1 MKPKVSVILPIY
13 KVEKYLNRCMYSLLN
28 QTLKDIEIIMVDDGS
43 PDNSPAMCD
52 QYAKEDSRVKVIH
65 KQNAGLGF
73 ARNSGLEIATGDY
86 IAFVDSDDFV
96 SVTAFEILLKVAL
109 EENADYVMCGYK
121 SVRNDIC
128 VSEHKDVDQ
137 KMVME
142 APDCYNVL
150 RGMIGI
156 DPDSEYSYR
165 HNYSVWHGI
174 YKNTLFTEGGIRFC
188 SERDLISEDLIFH
201 LSLIP
206 LCRKIVIIPDLLYNY
221 CLNDNSL
228 TTTYRKDRFGDVLKL
243 WKASMEMVASS
254 SLENMDTFLDYL
266 LLKVTLDTVSFEVRY
281 NKSDALCAL
290 KRISANKEVQERL
303 RIYPIHRLCRKHYFF
318 FLLLEKKAYRT
329 LYWLFKIKI
338 FGEKCK
344 ALFMH
349 VSE

>member
-1 MKPKVSVILPIY
+1 MKPRVSVILPIY
-13 KVEKYLNRCMYSLLN
+13 KVEKYLDRCMHSLLN

-43 PDNSPAMCD
+43 PDNSPTMCD

-121 SVRNDIC
+121 SVRNNIC
-128 VSEHKDVDQ
+128 VSEHKDVNQ

-142 APDCYNVL
+142 VPDCYNVL

-174 YKNTLFTEGGIRFC
+174 YKSTLFTEGGIRFC

-206 LCRKIVIIPDLLYNY
+206 LCRKIFIIPDLLYNY

-228 TTTYRKDRFGDVLKL
+228 TTTYRKGRFEAVLKL
-243 WKASMEMVASS
+243 WKVSVGMVAST
-254 SLENMDTFLDYL
+254 SLEDMKIRLDYL
-266 LLKVTLDTVSFEVRY
+266 LLDVTLSAISYEVRY
-281 NKSDALCAL
+281 NKNNALDVL
-290 KRISANKEVQERL
+290 KTISANDEVHQL
-303 RIYPIHRLCRKHYFF
+303 LDSYPIHRLCRKHYLFF
-318 FLLLEKKAYRT
+318 SLLKRKAYKT
-329 LYWLFKIKI
+329 IYCLLKIKI
-338 FGEKCK
+338 FGEKCLS
-344 ALFMH
+344 LF
-349 VSE
+349 

>member
-1 MKPKVSVILPIY
+1 MIMKMKPKVSVILPIY
-13 KVEKYLNRCMYSLLN
+13 KVEKYLDRCMHSLLN

-43 PDNSPAMCD
+43 PDNSPTMCD

-121 SVRNDIC
+121 SVRNNIC
-128 VSEHKDVDQ
+128 VSEHKDVNQ

-142 APDCYNVL
+142 VPDCYNVL

-174 YKNTLFTEGGIRFC
+174 YKSTLFTEGGIRFC

-228 TTTYRKDRFGDVLKL
+228 TTTYRKGRFEAVLKL
-243 WKASMEMVASS
+243 WKVSVGMVAST
-254 SLENMDTFLDYL
+254 SLEDMKIRLDYL
-266 LLKVTLDTVSFEVRY
+266 LLDVTLSAISYEVRY
-281 NKSDALCAL
+281 NKNNALDVL
-290 KRISANKEVQERL
+290 KTISANDEVHQL
-303 RIYPIHRLCRKHYFF
+303 LDSYPIHRLCRKHYLFF
-318 FLLLEKKAYRT
+318 SLLKRKAYKT
-329 LYWLFKIKI
+329 IYCLLKIKI
-338 FGEKCK
+338 FGEKCLS
-344 ALFMH
+344 LF
-349 VSE
+349 

>member
-1 MKPKVSVILPIY
+1 MKPRVSVILPIY
-13 KVEKYLNRCMYSLLN
+13 KVEKYLDRCMHSLLN

-43 PDNSPAMCD
+43 PDNSPTMCD
-52 QYAKEDSRVKVIH
+52 RYAKEDSRVKVIH

-121 SVRNDIC
+121 SVRNNIC
-128 VSEHKDVDQ
+128 VSEHKDVNQ

-142 APDCYNVL
+142 VPDCYNVL

-174 YKNTLFTEGGIRFC
+174 YKSTLFTEGGIRFC

-228 TTTYRKDRFGDVLKL
+228 TTTYRKGRFEAVLKL
-243 WKASMEMVASS
+243 WKVSVGMVAST
-254 SLENMDTFLDYL
+254 SLEDMKIRLDYL
-266 LLKVTLDTVSFEVRY
+266 LLDVTLSAIHM
-281 NKSDALCAL
+281 KLGII
-290 KRISANKEVQERL
+290 RIM
-303 RIYPIHRLCRKHYFF
+303 PWTF
-318 FLLLEKKAYRT
+318 
-329 LYWLFKIKI
+329 
-338 FGEKCK
+338 
-344 ALFMH
+344 
-349 VSE
+349 

>member
-1 MKPKVSVILPIY
+1 MKPRVSVILQIY
-13 KVEKYLNRCMYSLLN
+13 KVEKYLDRCMHSLLN

-43 PDNSPAMCD
+43 PDNSPTMCD

-121 SVRNDIC
+121 SVRNNIC
-128 VSEHKDVDQ
+128 VSEHKDVNQ

-142 APDCYNVL
+142 VPDCYNVL

-174 YKNTLFTEGGIRFC
+174 YKSTLFTEGGIRFC

-228 TTTYRKDRFGDVLKL
+228 TTTYRKGRFEAVLKL
-243 WKASMEMVASS
+243 WKVSVGMVAST
-254 SLENMDTFLDYL
+254 SLEDMKIRLDYL
-266 LLKVTLDTVSFEVRY
+266 LLDVTLSAISYEVRY
-281 NKSDALCAL
+281 NKNNALDVL
-290 KRISANKEVQERL
+290 KTISANDEVHQL
-303 RIYPIHRLCRKHYFF
+303 LDSYPIHRLCRKHYLFF
-318 FLLLEKKAYRT
+318 SLLKRKAYKT
-329 LYWLFKIKI
+329 IYCLLKIKI
-338 FGEKCK
+338 FGEKCLS
-344 ALFMH
+344 LF
-349 VSE
+349 

>member
-1 MKPKVSVILPIY
+1 MSKSMKPRVSVILPIY
-13 KVEKYLNRCMYSLLN
+13 KVEKYLDRCMHSLLN

-43 PDNSPAMCD
+43 PDNSPTMCD

-121 SVRNDIC
+121 SVRNNIC
-128 VSEHKDVDQ
+128 VSEHKDVNQ

-142 APDCYNVL
+142 VPDCYNVL

-174 YKNTLFTEGGIRFC
+174 YKSTLFTEGGIRFC

-228 TTTYRKDRFGDVLKL
+228 TTTYRKGRFEAVLKL
-243 WKASMEMVASS
+243 WKVSVGMVAST
-254 SLENMDTFLDYL
+254 SLEDMKIRLDYL
-266 LLKVTLDTVSFEVRY
+266 LLDVTLSAISYEVRY
-281 NKSDALCAL
+281 NKNNALDVL
-290 KRISANKEVQERL
+290 KTISANDEVHQL
-303 RIYPIHRLCRKHYFF
+303 LDSYPIHRLCRKHYLFF
-318 FLLLEKKAYRT
+318 SLLKRKAYKT
-329 LYWLFKIKI
+329 IYCLLKIKI
-338 FGEKCK
+338 FGEKCLS
-344 ALFMH
+344 LF
-349 VSE
+349 

>member
-1 MKPKVSVILPIY
+1 MSKSMKPRVSVILPIY
-13 KVEKYLNRCMYSLLN
+13 KVEKYLDRCMHSLLN

-43 PDNSPAMCD
+43 PDNSPTMCD

-121 SVRNDIC
+121 SVRNNIC
-128 VSEHKDVDQ
+128 VSEHKDVNQ

-142 APDCYNVL
+142 VPDCYNVL

-174 YKNTLFTEGGIRFC
+174 YKSTLFTEGGIRFC

-206 LCRKIVIIPDLLYNY
+206 LCRKIFIIPDLLYNY

-228 TTTYRKDRFGDVLKL
+228 TTTYRKGRFEAVLKL
-243 WKASMEMVASS
+243 WKVSVGMVAST
-254 SLENMDTFLDYL
+254 SLEDMKIRLDYL
-266 LLKVTLDTVSFEVRY
+266 LLDVTLSAISYEVRY
-281 NKSDALCAL
+281 NKNNALDVL
-290 KRISANKEVQERL
+290 KTISANDEVHQL
-303 RIYPIHRLCRKHYFF
+303 LDSYPIHRLCRKHYLFF
-318 FLLLEKKAYRT
+318 SLLKRKAYKT
-329 LYWLFKIKI
+329 IYCLLKIKI
-338 FGEKCK
+338 FGEKCLS
-344 ALFMH
+344 LF
-349 VSE
+349 

>member
-1 MKPKVSVILPIY
+1 MKPRVSVILPIY
-13 KVEKYLNRCMYSLLN
+13 KVEKYLDRCMHSLLN

-43 PDNSPAMCD
+43 PDNSPTMCD

-121 SVRNDIC
+121 SVRNNIC
-128 VSEHKDVDQ
+128 VSEHKDVNQ

-142 APDCYNVL
+142 VPDCYNVL

-174 YKNTLFTEGGIRFC
+174 YKSTLFAEGGIRFC

-228 TTTYRKDRFGDVLKL
+228 TTTYRKGRFEAVLKL
-243 WKASMEMVASS
+243 WKVSVGMVAST
-254 SLENMDTFLDYL
+254 SLEDMKIRLDYL
-266 LLKVTLDTVSFEVRY
+266 LLDVTLSAISYEVRY
-281 NKSDALCAL
+281 NKNNALDVL
-290 KRISANKEVQERL
+290 KTISANDEVHQL
-303 RIYPIHRLCRKHYFF
+303 LDSYPIHRLCCKHYLFF
-318 FLLLEKKAYRT
+318 SLLKRKAYKT
-329 LYWLFKIKI
+329 IYCLLKIKI
-338 FGEKCK
+338 FGEKCLS
-344 ALFMH
+344 LF
-349 VSE
+349 

>member
-1 MKPKVSVILPIY
+1 MKPRVSVILPIY
-13 KVEKYLNRCMYSLLN
+13 KVEKYLDRCMHSLLN

-43 PDNSPAMCD
+43 PDNSPTMCD

-65 KQNAGLGF
+65 KQNVGLGF

-121 SVRNDIC
+121 SVRNNIC
-128 VSEHKDVDQ
+128 VSEHKDVNQ

-142 APDCYNVL
+142 VPDCYNVL

-174 YKNTLFTEGGIRFC
+174 YKSTLFTEGGIRFC

-228 TTTYRKDRFGDVLKL
+228 TTTYRKGRFEAVLKL
-243 WKASMEMVASS
+243 WKVSVGMVAST
-254 SLENMDTFLDYL
+254 SLEDMKIRLDYL
-266 LLKVTLDTVSFEVRY
+266 LLDVTLSAISYEVRY
-281 NKSDALCAL
+281 NKNNALDVL
-290 KRISANKEVQERL
+290 KTISANDEVHQL
-303 RIYPIHRLCRKHYFF
+303 LDSYPIHRLCRKHYLFF
-318 FLLLEKKAYRT
+318 SLLKRKAYKT
-329 LYWLFKIKI
+329 IYCLLKIKI
-338 FGEKCK
+338 FGEKYLS
-344 ALFMH
+344 LF
-349 VSE
+349 

>member
-1 MKPKVSVILPIY
+1 MKPRVSVILPIY
-13 KVEKYLNRCMYSLLN
+13 KVEKYLDRCMHSLLN

-43 PDNSPAMCD
+43 PDNSPTMCD

-121 SVRNDIC
+121 SVRNNIC
-128 VSEHKDVDQ
+128 VSEHKDVNQ

-142 APDCYNVL
+142 VPDCYNVL

-174 YKNTLFTEGGIRFC
+174 YKSTLFTEGGIRFC

-228 TTTYRKDRFGDVLKL
+228 TTTYRKGRFEAVLKL
-243 WKASMEMVASS
+243 WKVSVGMVAST
-254 SLENMDTFLDYL
+254 SLEDMKIRLDYL
-266 LLKVTLDTVSFEVRY
+266 LLDVTLSAISYEVRY
-281 NKSDALCAL
+281 NKNNALDVL
-290 KRISANKEVQERL
+290 KTISANDEVHQL
-303 RIYPIHRLCRKHYFF
+303 LDSYPIHRLCRNHYLFF
-318 FLLLEKKAYRT
+318 SLLKRKAYKT
-329 LYWLFKIKI
+329 IYCLLKIKI
-338 FGEKCK
+338 FGEKCLS
-344 ALFMH
+344 LF
-349 VSE
+349 

>member
-1 MKPKVSVILPIY
+1 MH
-13 KVEKYLNRCMYSLLN
+13 SLLN

-43 PDNSPAMCD
+43 PDNSPTMCD

-121 SVRNDIC
+121 SVRNNIC
-128 VSEHKDVDQ
+128 VSEHKDVNQ

-142 APDCYNVL
+142 VPDCYNVL

-174 YKNTLFTEGGIRFC
+174 YKSTLFTEGGIRFC

-228 TTTYRKDRFGDVLKL
+228 TTTYRKGRFEAVLKL
-243 WKASMEMVASS
+243 WKVSVGMVAST
-254 SLENMDTFLDYL
+254 SLEDMKIRLDYL
-266 LLKVTLDTVSFEVRY
+266 LLDVTLSAISYEVRY
-281 NKSDALCAL
+281 NKNNALDVL
-290 KRISANKEVQERL
+290 KTISANDEVHQL
-303 RIYPIHRLCRKHYFF
+303 LDSYPIHRLCRKHYLFF
-318 FLLLEKKAYRT
+318 SLLKRKAYKT
-329 LYWLFKIKI
+329 IYCLLKIKI
-338 FGEKCK
+338 FGEKCLS
-344 ALFMH
+344 LF
-349 VSE
+349 

>member
-1 MKPKVSVILPIY
+1 MIMKMKPKVSVILPIY
-13 KVEKYLNRCMYSLLN
+13 KVEKYLDRCMHSLLN

-43 PDNSPAMCD
+43 PDNCPSMCD
-52 QYAKEDSRVKVIH
+52 QYVKEDSRVKVIH

-86 IAFVDSDDFV
+86 IAFVDSDDYV

-137 KMVME
+137 KIVME
-142 APDCYNVL
+142 VPGCYNVL
-150 RGMIGI
+150 RGMVGI

-174 YKNTLFTEGGIRFC
+174 YKNTFFTERKIRFC

-206 LCRKIVIIPDLLYNY
+206 LCQKIVIIPDLLYNY

-228 TTTYRKDRFGDVLKL
+228 TTTYRQGRFEAVLKL
-243 WKASMEMVASS
+243 WKASVEMIASTP
-254 SLENMDTFLDYL
+254 LDNMKIRLDYL
-266 LLKVTLDTVSFEVRY
+266 LLDVTLSAISYEVRY
-281 NKSDALCAL
+281 NKNNALDVL
-290 KRISANKEVQERL
+290 KTISTNDEVHKLLES
-303 RIYPIHRLCRKHYFF
+303 YPIHRLCHKHYLFF
-318 FLLLEKKAYRT
+318 SLLKRNAYRT
-329 LYWLFKIKI
+329 IYGLLKIKI
-338 FGEKCK
+338 FGEKC
-344 ALFMH
+344 L
-349 VSE
+349 SLL

>member
-1 MKPKVSVILPIY
+1 MKPRVSVILPIY
-13 KVEKYLNRCMYSLLN
+13 KVEKYLDRCMHSLLN

-43 PDNSPAMCD
+43 PDNSPTMCD

-121 SVRNDIC
+121 SVRNNIC
-128 VSEHKDVDQ
+128 VSEHKDVNQ

-142 APDCYNVL
+142 VPDCYNVL

-174 YKNTLFTEGGIRFC
+174 YKSTLFTEGGIRFC

-228 TTTYRKDRFGDVLKL
+228 TTTYRKGRFEAVLKL
-243 WKASMEMVASS
+243 WKVSVGMVAST
-254 SLENMDTFLDYL
+254 SLEDMKIRLDYL
-266 LLKVTLDTVSFEVRY
+266 LLDVTLSAISYEVRY
-281 NKSDALCAL
+281 NKNNALDVL
-290 KRISANKEVQERL
+290 KTISANDEVHQL
-303 RIYPIHRLCRKHYFF
+303 LDSYPIHRLCRKHYLFF
-318 FLLLEKKAYRT
+318 SLLKRKAYKT
-329 LYWLFKIKI
+329 IYCLLKIKI
-338 FGEKCK
+338 FGEKYLS
-344 ALFMH
+344 LF
-349 VSE
+349 

>member
-1 MKPKVSVILPIY
+1 MSKSMKPRVSVILPIY
-13 KVEKYLNRCMYSLLN
+13 KVEKYLDRCMHSLLN

-43 PDNSPAMCD
+43 PDNSPTMCD
-52 QYAKEDSRVKVIH
+52 RYAKEDSRVKVIH

-121 SVRNDIC
+121 SVRNNIC
-128 VSEHKDVDQ
+128 VSEHKDVNQ

-142 APDCYNVL
+142 VPDCYNVL

-174 YKNTLFTEGGIRFC
+174 YKSTLFTEGGIRFC

-228 TTTYRKDRFGDVLKL
+228 TTTYRKGRFEAVLKL
-243 WKASMEMVASS
+243 WKVSVGMVAST
-254 SLENMDTFLDYL
+254 SLEDMKIRLDYL
-266 LLKVTLDTVSFEVRY
+266 LLDVTLSAISYEVRY
-281 NKSDALCAL
+281 NKNNALDVL
-290 KRISANKEVQERL
+290 KTISANDEVHQL
-303 RIYPIHRLCRKHYFF
+303 LDSYPIHRLCRKHYLFF
-318 FLLLEKKAYRT
+318 SLLKRKAYKT
-329 LYWLFKIKI
+329 IYCLLKIKI
-338 FGEKCK
+338 FGEKCLS
-344 ALFMH
+344 LF
-349 VSE
+349 

>member
-1 MKPKVSVILPIY
+1 MSKSMKPRVSVILPIY
-13 KVEKYLNRCMYSLLN
+13 KVEKYLDRCMHSLLN

-43 PDNSPAMCD
+43 PDNSPTMCD

-121 SVRNDIC
+121 SVRNNIC
-128 VSEHKDVDQ
+128 VSEHKDVNQ

-142 APDCYNVL
+142 VPDCYNVL

-174 YKNTLFTEGGIRFC
+174 YKSTLFTEGGIRFC

-228 TTTYRKDRFGDVLKL
+228 TTTYRKGRFEAVLKL
-243 WKASMEMVASS
+243 WKVSVGMVAST
-254 SLENMDTFLDYL
+254 SLEDMKIRLDYL
-266 LLKVTLDTVSFEVRY
+266 LLDVTLSAISYEVRY
-281 NKSDALCAL
+281 NKNNALDVL
-290 KRISANKEVQERL
+290 KTISANDEVHQL
-303 RIYPIHRLCRKHYFF
+303 LDSYPIHRLCRKHYLFF
-318 FLLLEKKAYRT
+318 SLLKRKAYKT
-329 LYWLFKIKI
+329 IYCLLKIKI
-338 FGEKCK
+338 FGEKYLS
-344 ALFMH
+344 LF
-349 VSE
+349 

>member
-1 MKPKVSVILPIY
+1 MSKSMKPRVSVILPIY
-13 KVEKYLNRCMYSLLN
+13 KVEKYLDRCMHSLLN

-43 PDNSPAMCD
+43 PDNSPTMCD

-121 SVRNDIC
+121 SVRNNIC
-128 VSEHKDVDQ
+128 VSEHKDVNQ

-142 APDCYNVL
+142 VPDCYNVL

-174 YKNTLFTEGGIRFC
+174 YKSTLFAEGGIRFC

-228 TTTYRKDRFGDVLKL
+228 TTTYRKGRFEAVLKL
-243 WKASMEMVASS
+243 WKVSVGMVAST
-254 SLENMDTFLDYL
+254 SLEDMKIRLDYL
-266 LLKVTLDTVSFEVRY
+266 LLDVTLSAISYEVRY
-281 NKSDALCAL
+281 NKNNALDVL
-290 KRISANKEVQERL
+290 KTISANDEVHQL
-303 RIYPIHRLCRKHYFF
+303 LDSYPIHRLCCKHYLFF
-318 FLLLEKKAYRT
+318 SLLKRKAYKT
-329 LYWLFKIKI
+329 IYCLLKIKI
-338 FGEKCK
+338 FGEKCLS
-344 ALFMH
+344 LF
-349 VSE
+349 

>member
-13 KVEKYLNRCMYSLLN
+13 KVEKYLDRCMHSLLN

-43 PDNSPAMCD
+43 PDNSPVMCD

-121 SVRNDIC
+121 SIRNNIC
-128 VSEHKDVDQ
+128 VSEHKDVNQ

-142 APDCYNVL
+142 VPDCYNVL

-174 YKNTLFTEGGIRFC
+174 YKSTLFTEGGIRFC

-228 TTTYRKDRFGDVLKL
+228 TTTYRKGRFEAVLKL
-243 WKASMEMVASS
+243 WKVSVGMVAST
-254 SLENMDTFLDYL
+254 SLEDMKIRLDYL
-266 LLKVTLDTVSFEVRY
+266 LLDVTLSAISYEVRY
-281 NKSDALCAL
+281 NKNNALDVL
-290 KRISANKEVQERL
+290 KTISANDEVHQL
-303 RIYPIHRLCRKHYFF
+303 LDSYPIHRLCRKHYLFF
-318 FLLLEKKAYRT
+318 SLLKRKAYKT
-329 LYWLFKIKI
+329 IYCLLKIKI
-338 FGEKCK
+338 FGEKCLS
-344 ALFMH
+344 LF
-349 VSE
+349 

>member
-1 MKPKVSVILPIY
+1 MKPRVSVILPIY
-13 KVEKYLNRCMYSLLN
+13 KVEKYLDRCMHSLLN

-43 PDNSPAMCD
+43 PDNSPTMCD
-52 QYAKEDSRVKVIH
+52 RYAKEDSRVKVIH

-121 SVRNDIC
+121 SVRNNIC
-128 VSEHKDVDQ
+128 VSEHKDVNQ

-142 APDCYNVL
+142 VPDCYNVL

-174 YKNTLFTEGGIRFC
+174 YKSTLFTEGGIRFC

-228 TTTYRKDRFGDVLKL
+228 TTTYRKGRFEAVLKL
-243 WKASMEMVASS
+243 WKVSVGMVAST
-254 SLENMDTFLDYL
+254 SLEDMKIRLDYL
-266 LLKVTLDTVSFEVRY
+266 LLDVTLSAISYEVRY
-281 NKSDALCAL
+281 NKNNALDVL
-290 KRISANKEVQERL
+290 KTISANDEVHQL
-303 RIYPIHRLCRKHYFF
+303 LDSYPIHRLCRKHYLFF
-318 FLLLEKKAYRT
+318 SLLKRKAYKT
-329 LYWLFKIKI
+329 IYCLLKIKI
-338 FGEKCK
+338 FGEKCLS
-344 ALFMH
+344 LF
-349 VSE
+349 

>member
-1 MKPKVSVILPIY
+1 MSKSMKPKVSVILPIY
-13 KVEKYLNRCMYSLLN
+13 KVEKYLDRCMHSLLN

-43 PDNSPAMCD
+43 PDNSPVMCD

-121 SVRNDIC
+121 SIRNNIC
-128 VSEHKDVDQ
+128 VSEHKDVNQ

-142 APDCYNVL
+142 VPDCYNVL

-174 YKNTLFTEGGIRFC
+174 YKSTLFTEGGIRFC

-228 TTTYRKDRFGDVLKL
+228 TTTYRKGRFEAVLKL
-243 WKASMEMVASS
+243 WKVSVGMVAST
-254 SLENMDTFLDYL
+254 SLEDMKIRLDYL
-266 LLKVTLDTVSFEVRY
+266 LLDVTLSAISYEVRY
-281 NKSDALCAL
+281 NKNNALDVL
-290 KRISANKEVQERL
+290 KTISANDEVHQL
-303 RIYPIHRLCRKHYFF
+303 LDSYPIHRLCRKHYLFF
-318 FLLLEKKAYRT
+318 SLLKRKAYKT
-329 LYWLFKIKI
+329 IYCLLKIKI
-338 FGEKCK
+338 FGEKCLS
-344 ALFMH
+344 LF
-349 VSE
+349 

>member
-1 MKPKVSVILPIY
+1 M
-13 KVEKYLNRCMYSLLN
+13 
-28 QTLKDIEIIMVDDGS
+28 
-43 PDNSPAMCD
+43 
-52 QYAKEDSRVKVIH
+52 
-65 KQNAGLGF
+65 
-73 ARNSGLEIATGDY
+73 EIATGDY

-121 SVRNDIC
+121 SVRNNIC
-128 VSEHKDVDQ
+128 VSEHKDVNQ

-142 APDCYNVL
+142 VPDCYNVL

-174 YKNTLFTEGGIRFC
+174 YKSTLFTEGGIRFC

-228 TTTYRKDRFGDVLKL
+228 TTTYRKGRFEAVLKL
-243 WKASMEMVASS
+243 WKVSVGMVAST
-254 SLENMDTFLDYL
+254 SLEDMKIRLDYL
-266 LLKVTLDTVSFEVRY
+266 LLDVTLSAISYEVRY
-281 NKSDALCAL
+281 NKNNALDVL
-290 KRISANKEVQERL
+290 KTISANDEVHQL
-303 RIYPIHRLCRKHYFF
+303 LDSYPIHRLCRKHYLFF
-318 FLLLEKKAYRT
+318 SLLKRKAYKT
-329 LYWLFKIKI
+329 IYCLLKIKI
-338 FGEKCK
+338 FGEKCLS
-344 ALFMH
+344 LF
-349 VSE
+349 

>member
-1 MKPKVSVILPIY
+1 MKPRVSVILPIY
-13 KVEKYLNRCMYSLLN
+13 KVKKYLDRCMHSLLN

-43 PDNSPAMCD
+43 PDNSPTMCD

-121 SVRNDIC
+121 SVRNNIC
-128 VSEHKDVDQ
+128 VSEHKDVNQ

-142 APDCYNVL
+142 VPDCYNVL

-174 YKNTLFTEGGIRFC
+174 YKSTLFTEGGIRFC

-228 TTTYRKDRFGDVLKL
+228 TTTYRKGRFEAVLKL
-243 WKASMEMVASS
+243 WKVSVGMVAST
-254 SLENMDTFLDYL
+254 SLEDMKIRLDYL
-266 LLKVTLDTVSFEVRY
+266 LLDVTLSAISYEVRY
-281 NKSDALCAL
+281 NKNNALDVL
-290 KRISANKEVQERL
+290 KTISANDEVHQL
-303 RIYPIHRLCRKHYFF
+303 LDSYPIHRLCRKHYLFF
-318 FLLLEKKAYRT
+318 SLLKRKAYKT
-329 LYWLFKIKI
+329 IYCLLKIKI
-338 FGEKCK
+338 FGEKCLS
-344 ALFMH
+344 LF
-349 VSE
+349 

>member
-1 MKPKVSVILPIY
+1 MSKSMKPRVSVILPIY
-13 KVEKYLNRCMYSLLN
+13 KVEKYLDRCMHSLLN

-43 PDNSPAMCD
+43 PDNSPVMCD

-121 SVRNDIC
+121 SVRNNIC
-128 VSEHKDVDQ
+128 VSEHKDVNQ

-142 APDCYNVL
+142 VPDCYNVL

-174 YKNTLFTEGGIRFC
+174 YKSTLFTEGGIRFC

-228 TTTYRKDRFGDVLKL
+228 TTTYRKGRFEAVLKL
-243 WKASMEMVASS
+243 WKVSVGMVAST
-254 SLENMDTFLDYL
+254 SLEDMKIRLDYL
-266 LLKVTLDTVSFEVRY
+266 LLDVTLSAISYEVRY
-281 NKSDALCAL
+281 NKNNALDVL
-290 KRISANKEVQERL
+290 KTISANDEVHQL
-303 RIYPIHRLCRKHYFF
+303 LDSYPIHRLCRKHYLFF
-318 FLLLEKKAYRT
+318 SLLKRKAYKT
-329 LYWLFKIKI
+329 IYCLLKIKI
-338 FGEKCK
+338 FGEKCLS
-344 ALFMH
+344 LF
-349 VSE
+349 

>member
-1 MKPKVSVILPIY
+1 MKPRVSVILPIY
-13 KVEKYLNRCMYSLLN
+13 KVEKYLDRCMHSLLN

-43 PDNSPAMCD
+43 PDNSPVMCD

-121 SVRNDIC
+121 SVRNNIC
-128 VSEHKDVDQ
+128 VSEHKDVNQ

-142 APDCYNVL
+142 VPDCYNVL

-174 YKNTLFTEGGIRFC
+174 YKSTLFTEGGIRFC

-228 TTTYRKDRFGDVLKL
+228 TTTYRKGRFEAVLKL
-243 WKASMEMVASS
+243 WKVSVGMVAST
-254 SLENMDTFLDYL
+254 SLEDMKIRLDYL
-266 LLKVTLDTVSFEVRY
+266 LLDVTLSAISYEVRY
-281 NKSDALCAL
+281 NKNNALDVL
-290 KRISANKEVQERL
+290 KTISANDEVHQL
-303 RIYPIHRLCRKHYFF
+303 LDSYPIHRLCRKHYLFF
-318 FLLLEKKAYRT
+318 SLLKRKAYKT
-329 LYWLFKIKI
+329 IYCLLKIKI
-338 FGEKCK
+338 FGEKCLS
-344 ALFMH
+344 LF
-349 VSE
+349 

>member
-1 MKPKVSVILPIY
+1 MKPRVSVILPIY
-13 KVEKYLNRCMYSLLN
+13 KVEKYLDRCMHSLLN

-43 PDNSPAMCD
+43 PDNSPTMCD

-121 SVRNDIC
+121 SVRNNIC
-128 VSEHKDVDQ
+128 VSEHKDVNQ

-142 APDCYNVL
+142 VPDCYNVL

-174 YKNTLFTEGGIRFC
+174 YKSTLFTEGGIRFC

-228 TTTYRKDRFGDVLKL
+228 TTTYRKGRFEAVLKL
-243 WKASMEMVASS
+243 WKVSVGMVAST
-254 SLENMDTFLDYL
+254 SLEDMKIRLDYL
-266 LLKVTLDTVSFEVRY
+266 LLDVTLSAISYEVRY
-281 NKSDALCAL
+281 NKNNALDVL
-290 KRISANKEVQERL
+290 KTISANDEVHQL
-303 RIYPIHRLCRKHYFF
+303 LDSYPIHRLCRKHYLFF
-318 FLLLEKKAYRT
+318 SLLKRKAYKT
-329 LYWLFKIKI
+329 IYCLLKIKI
-338 FGEKCK
+338 FGEKCLS
-344 ALFMH
+344 LF
-349 VSE
+349 

>member
-1 MKPKVSVILPIY
+1 MKPRVSVILPIY
-13 KVEKYLNRCMYSLLN
+13 KVEKYLDRCMHSLLN

-43 PDNSPAMCD
+43 PDNSPTMCD

-121 SVRNDIC
+121 SVRNNIC
-128 VSEHKDVDQ
+128 VSEHKDVNQ
-137 KMVME
+137 KMVMDV
-142 APDCYNVL
+142 PDCYNVL

-174 YKNTLFTEGGIRFC
+174 YKSTLFTEGGIRFC

-228 TTTYRKDRFGDVLKL
+228 TTTYRKGRFEAVLKL
-243 WKASMEMVASS
+243 WKVSVGMVAST
-254 SLENMDTFLDYL
+254 SLEDMKIRLDYL
-266 LLKVTLDTVSFEVRY
+266 LLDVTLSAISYEVRY
-281 NKSDALCAL
+281 NKNNALDVL
-290 KRISANKEVQERL
+290 KTISANDEVHQL
-303 RIYPIHRLCRKHYFF
+303 LDSYPIHRLCRKHYLFF
-318 FLLLEKKAYRT
+318 SLLKRKAYKT
-329 LYWLFKIKI
+329 IYCLLKIKI
-338 FGEKCK
+338 FGEKYLS
-344 ALFMH
+344 LF
-349 VSE
+349 

>member
-1 MKPKVSVILPIY
+1 MSKSMKPRVSVILPIY
-13 KVEKYLNRCMYSLLN
+13 KVEKYLDRCMHSLLN

-43 PDNSPAMCD
+43 PDNSPTMCD

-121 SVRNDIC
+121 SVRNNIC

-142 APDCYNVL
+142 VPDCYNVL

-228 TTTYRKDRFGDVLKL
+228 TTTYRKGRFEAVLKL
-243 WKASMEMVASS
+243 WKVSVGMVAST
-254 SLENMDTFLDYL
+254 SLEDMKIRLDYL
-266 LLKVTLDTVSFEVRY
+266 LLDVTLSAISYEVRY
-281 NKSDALCAL
+281 NKNNALDVL
-290 KRISANKEVQERL
+290 KTISANDEVHL
-303 RIYPIHRLCRKHYFF
+303 LLDSYPIHRLCRKHYLFF
-318 FLLLEKKAYRT
+318 SLLKRKAYKT
-329 LYWLFKIKI
+329 IYCLLKIKI
-338 FGEKCK
+338 FGEKCLS
-344 ALFMH
+344 LF
-349 VSE
+349 